1 MRRVLMLLGALA
13 AVTSGCGGGAKQQ
26 EGGVPTPPVTDQV
39 RQALLDALKNPAL
52 PDVSAE
58 QRPRLPFV
66 TVTACTGPT
75 GGGAGR
81 YECATSPRGRHGI
94 RSITVNVTRDG
105 KWSTQPVTTDA
116 RSHGHTSAVNFGLA
130 GFGIR
135 IPRDRDSAT

>member
-1 MRRVLMLLGALA
+1 MRHLLMLLGALA
-13 AVTSGCGGGAKQQ
+13 AVATGCGGGTKRQ

-39 RQALLDALKNPAL
+39 RQALLDALKNPAV
-52 PDVSAE
+52 PDMRAA
-58 QRPRLPFV
+58 QRSRLPFV
-66 TVTACTGPT
+66 TVTACAGPT

-105 KWSTQPVTTDA
+105 RWSTQAPSSHA
-116 RSHGHTSAVNFGLA
+116 RLHGDRTAAVNFGLS

-135 IPRDRDSAT
+135 VPS